1 LLSATVELL
10 LTNHA
15 MSALVNY
22 PALQYLQQVC
32 RSRRS
37 FFRKTEAKSVHV
49 RVVAKNVA
57 EVKNVLNVN
66 IIICDK

>member
-1 LLSATVELL
+1 
-10 LTNHA
+10 
-15 MSALVNY
+15 
-22 PALQYLQQVC
+22 
-32 RSRRS
+32 
-37 FFRKTEAKSVHV
+37 V